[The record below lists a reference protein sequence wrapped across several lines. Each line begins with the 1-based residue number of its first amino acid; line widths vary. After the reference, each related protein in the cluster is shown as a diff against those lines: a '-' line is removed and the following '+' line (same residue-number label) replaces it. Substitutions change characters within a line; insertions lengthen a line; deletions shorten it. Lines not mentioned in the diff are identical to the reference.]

1 MKKNKMVNAV
11 AGAVIE
17 VAELSVARVEY
28 IDNAIGYQFNIN
40 DMDNI
45 YNTDRAQLK
54 KLLVENVAL
63 AMTDTP
69 TYKEWNYI
77 HELFRSGICA
87 ETGMDIVSFDKNI
100 WADIVYNLAETYS
113 LEKPKSPNKK
123 SEQKSEQR
131 QKIEAMTDAELKA
144 QGKIVEL
151 AKREEKR
158 IKNAEKLENQDKK
171 DFVKNFK
178 TSMENLSKNEYA
190 FALWIDSNINS
201 LREQFLDSQS

>member
-1 MKKNKMVNAV
+1 MKQNTKPSKVVDAVN
-11 AGAVIE
+11 
-17 VAELSVARVEY
+17 LSQARVEY
-28 IDNAIGYQFNIN
+28 IDNAIGYQLNIN
-40 DMDNI
+40 DMDTI

-54 KLLVENVAL
+54 KLLLENVAL
-63 AMTDTP
+63 AMGNEP

-77 HELFRSGICA
+77 HELFRDGTCK

-100 WADIVYNLAETYS
+100 WSDIVYNLKETYA
-113 LEKPKSPNKK
+113 LEKPKSPNVK

-131 QKIEAMTDAELKA
+131 QKIEAMTDEELRLA
-144 QGKIVEL
+144 GKIVEL

-158 IKNAEKLENQDKK
+158 IKNADKLENQSKK
-171 DFVKNFK
+171 DFTKDFK

-190 FALWIDSNINS
+190 FALWIDSNINM

>member
-1 MKKNKMVNAV
+1 MVSAV

-54 KLLVENVAL
+54 KLLLENVAL
-63 AMTDTP
+63 AMTDKP

-113 LEKPKSPNKK
+113 LEKPKSPNVK

-131 QKIEAMTDAELKA
+131 AKIDAMSIEELKQA
-144 QGKIVEL
+144 GKIVEIAKRQEKALKESEKL
-151 AKREEKR
+151 AKDDA
-158 IKNAEKLENQDKK
+158 KN
-171 DFVKNFK
+171 FVKDFK
-178 TSMENLSKNEYA
+178 TSMENLAKNEYD
-190 FALWIDSNINS
+190 FAMYINSNINKIRS
-201 LREQFLDSQS
+201 DFIASQS

>member
-1 MKKNKMVNAV
+1 MKQNTKPSKVIDAV
-11 AGAVIE
+11 
-17 VAELSVARVEY
+17 ELSPAKVEF
-28 IDNAIGYQFNIN
+28 IDNAIGYELQVIE
-40 DMDNI
+40 MDNL
-45 YNTDRAQLK
+45 YNKDRASLK
-54 KLLVENVAL
+54 KLLHENIAL
-63 AMTDTP
+63 ALGDEP
-69 TYKEWNYI
+69 SYIEWNYI
-77 HELFRSGICA
+77 HELFRSGVCNS
-87 ETGMDIVSFDKNI
+87 TGMELDSFDKNI
-100 WADIVYNLAETYS
+100 WSDITS
-113 LEKPKSPNKK
+113 HLESEYDLVKPKSPNKK

-190 FALWIDSNINS
+190 FALWIDSNINA

>member
-1 MKKNKMVNAV
+1 MKKENQKASDVVNV
-11 AGAVIE
+11 V
-17 VAELSVARVEY
+17 ELSPARVEY
-28 IDNAIGYQFNIN
+28 IDNAIGYQLDIN
-40 DMDNI
+40 DMDTI
-45 YNTDRAQLK
+45 YNKDRASLK
-54 KLLVENVAL
+54 KLLLENVAL
-63 AMTDTP
+63 AMGNEP

-77 HELFRSGICA
+77 HELFRDGTCK

-100 WADIVYNLAETYS
+100 WSDIVYHLKETYA
-113 LEKPKSPNKK
+113 LEKPKSPNVK

-158 IKNAEKLENQDKK
+158 LKNAEKLEKDSKK
-171 DFVKNFK
+171 
-178 TSMENLSKNEYA
+178 ELSKKIKDNHNKLIENEFA
-190 FALWIDSNINS
+190 FACWIDNNTNM

>member
-1 MKKNKMVNAV
+1 MKKAKLNSAVVNAV
-11 AGAVIE
+11 
-17 VAELSVARVEY
+17 ELSQARVEY

-40 DMDNI
+40 DMDTI
-45 YNTDRAQLK
+45 YNKDRASLK

-63 AMTDTP
+63 AMTETP
-69 TYKEWNYI
+69 TYVEWNYI
-77 HELFRSGICA
+77 HELFRSGVCS

-100 WADIVYNLAETYS
+100 WTDIVYNLKESYE
-113 LEKPKSPNKK
+113 LEKPKSPNVK

-158 IKNAEKLENQDKK
+158 LKNAEKLEKDSKK
-171 DFVKNFK
+171 
-178 TSMENLSKNEYA
+178 ELSKKIKDNHNKLIENEFA
-190 FALWIDSNINS
+190 FACWIDNNINM